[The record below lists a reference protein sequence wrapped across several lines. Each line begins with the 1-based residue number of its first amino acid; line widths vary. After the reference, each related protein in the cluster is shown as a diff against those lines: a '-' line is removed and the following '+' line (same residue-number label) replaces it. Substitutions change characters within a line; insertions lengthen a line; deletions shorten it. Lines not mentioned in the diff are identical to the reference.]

1 MTVTIPEFAKH
12 LLAQTVHYYWSNKT
26 AHCRVLPDGRVRY
39 WTNWEGD
46 ISREF
51 ASLESL
57 LANSPAYLP
66 DAPELAAV
74 SVGRAA
80 QQPFPRFPSEGQ
92 PALCASVGIERED
105 GDFAVLGTLNN
116 TDNLMN
122 PEDFLT
128 ILRTL
133 ARDIAAA
140 TAEPVRAF
148 ERQDA
153 PDYVTLDGSER
164 LIVESTD
171 ATPTRSDTLSVGR
184 IHLRAI
190 LDYLHDSEADHYDPD
205 TYPDDVNEHV
215 YSHVLAIEAELKA
228 IGTVAQEAA
237 QTFPALAPPFAL
249 DADESGDG
257 YLTIDVA
264 QRASIVIN
272 ASPEGIVVDVYNPS
286 REGDPLGSTWVH
298 ASDLDEAQDGAEVQ
312 S

>member
-26 AHCRVLPDGRVRY
+26 VHCRVLPDGRIRY

-51 ASLESL
+51 ASLETL

-80 QQPFPRFPSEGQ
+80 QQRLPREGQ
-92 PALCASVGIERED
+92 LPTCASVGIERED
-105 GDFAVLGTLNN
+105 GDFAILGTVNN
-116 TDNLMN
+116 TDKLMN

-128 ILRTL
+128 IVRTL

-153 PDYVTLDGSER
+153 PDYVTLDGTER

-171 ATPTRSDTLSVGR
+171 ATPTHSDTLSVGR

-205 TYPDDVNEHV
+205 TYSDDVNDHV

-228 IGTVAQEAA
+228 IGTVANTAA
-237 QTFPALAPPFAL
+237 QTAPALAPPFSL
-249 DADESGDG
+249 DATESGDG

-264 QRASIVIN
+264 DRASIVIN
-272 ASPEGIVVDVYNPS
+272 ASAEGIVVDVYNPT

-298 ASDLDEAQDGAEVQ
+298 ISDLDEAQDDAEVQ
-312 S
+312 P